1 MKNNTKNLLA
11 ALMLCLTFFACK
23 KDKNE
28 TPVATSIVAYNNAN
42 FTLAEGAIFDYG
54 ASAVYGSINTHI
66 NYDFYLTDG
75 KIEYSTTGEI
85 SDIKG
90 KIAVYAELFSGGITG
105 GFKTG
110 TYNYIDETGDANL
123 TAAQLKTKY
132 ENKQFFSYGFIVVG
146 NDNINTSLGN
156 AAEIEVKS
164 GTIKVNGVSPNYSLE
179 FDLLLTNDKTFKGT
193 YNGKFTLTVD

>member
-90 KIAVYAELFSGGITG
+90 KIAVYAELFSAGITG